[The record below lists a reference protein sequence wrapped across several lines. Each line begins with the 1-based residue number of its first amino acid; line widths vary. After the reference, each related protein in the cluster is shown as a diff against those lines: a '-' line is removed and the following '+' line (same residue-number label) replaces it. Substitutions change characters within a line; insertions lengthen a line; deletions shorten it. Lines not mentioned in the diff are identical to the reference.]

1 MITKLSWKISSKAMS
16 PKRHSVPSRQTT
28 RCLWPTNAATLIPTL
43 LKGSGIKL
51 PVVYFW
57 EWFFLFHNHLQWD
70 IPLKTLS
77 PMGRLVTLD
86 SKEPMNMHYPQQML
100 SSLNVSHGRW
110 WKYKLLSKMTVVCS
124 KLAGPKRGAQE
135 SREQWREGKWWR
147 ITPLIAVALHNAVTL
162 SGELKAAL
170 LSPSATGHGSRHR
183 ITSGGADLFLTDLL
197 RGRSKL
203 KVGERGVGGLQWA
216 IGSTPPCLSPASLS
230 SLSKAQVGGIR
241 RERPPLR

>member
-1 MITKLSWKISSKAMS
+1 MITELSWKISSKAMS

-124 KLAGPKRGAQE
+124 KLTGPMK
-135 SREQWREGKWWR
+135 
-147 ITPLIAVALHNAVTL
+147 
-162 SGELKAAL
+162 
-170 LSPSATGHGSRHR
+170 
-183 ITSGGADLFLTDLL
+183 
-197 RGRSKL
+197 
-203 KVGERGVGGLQWA
+203 
-216 IGSTPPCLSPASLS
+216 
-230 SLSKAQVGGIR
+230 R
-241 RERPPLR
+241 REMVKNHTSHCCSSTQCSNIEWWAEGCFAEPFSYRSWAQTQNHIWRRRPLPHRPAQR